1 MFLRDGKM
9 EFRSRK
15 LWTEV
20 FAEFLATLLFL
31 FMVCGTVLPWNNT
44 PPSVIHIA
52 FSHGLSIATLAMAV
66 FHISGGQLNPA
77 VTISMMAVGRV
88 SVLKAVFFII
98 AQCAGAIC
106 GAAIV
111 FYLTPND
118 SVGSLGVTAPSNGV
132 TTAQAFGVELMLTFI
147 LVFVIFAATDPNRDM
162 AGYGVPLAIGIC
174 VFICLMHGIPS
185 SGASLNPA
193 RSLGPAVVMN
203 LWRDHWIYWVAPIVG
218 GLLATCTYQLFFA
231 RRRTNQNTLEDNNY
245 NVELNDNDTS
255 KFMVSPL

>member
-77 VTISMMAVGRV
+77 VTIT
-88 SVLKAVFFII
+88 
-98 AQCAGAIC
+98 IC

-231 RRRTNQNTLEDNNY
+231 RRRINQNTLEDDNY